1 MTCPL
6 LNKLVENRRGVA
18 LAFREKGVAHSPN
31 PEISP
36 KTFGV
41 GTNHLNGLSFQIT
54 PLGSNYMMQVWW
66 MHPALLTWE
75 IFEFYFLAELG
86 LHTQFSIFIP
96 TEFGGMSIHWV
107 GEFS

>member
-18 LAFREKGVAHSPN
+18 LAYREKGVAHSPN

-41 GTNHLNGLSFQIT
+41 GTNHLNGLCFQIT
-54 PLGSNYMMQVWW
+54 PPWVK
-66 MHPALLTWE
+66 
-75 IFEFYFLAELG
+75 
-86 LHTQFSIFIP
+86 LHGANLVDAPCS
-96 TEFGGMSIHWV
+96 FGIGGI
-107 GEFS
+107 